1 MTRALPSIPEISEAA
16 ADLRT
21 RALYDDIKRVTG
33 VPVVNLVYRHLATLP
48 GALPWAWRVLRD
60 GYATGEVAAR
70 AAALRAKLGA
80 GLPPL
85 SGASFRLLGLDKRAI
100 EDIGAVIETYNAGNA
115 LNIVALTALRLVVEG
130 RARRRA
136 GAEIVEAATP
146 PLATRRRRPLQ
157 SLPALAALSPSVL
170 EQVLWLN
177 RLGETRAP
185 REIASLYRHL
195 AHWPAYL
202 ALIGGLL
209 LPLDAAGE
217 LARLREAVRREAE
230 RLAAPLAARLARA
243 AAAPAPSPLLPV
255 LTRFTGAVIPKML
268 AVGTL
273 LAASL
278 PRSLAPRAPRLKR
291 PADAPHAH
299 RKPRLRAARRTQR
312 RGPLRRGQP
321 H

>member
-115 LNIVALTALRLVVEG
+115 LNIVALTALRLLVEG

-136 GAEIVEAATP
+136 GAEIVEAAT

-291 PADAPHAH
+291 PADSPHAH

>member
-1 MTRALPSIPEISEAA
+1 VTRGLPAIAEISEAA

-70 AAALRAKLGA
+70 AAALRAKA
-80 GLPPL
+80 VASLPPI
-85 SGASFRLLGLDKRAI
+85 SGASFRLLGLDQRAI
-100 EDIGAVIETYNAGNA
+100 EDIGAVVETYDAGNA
-115 LNIVALTALRLVVEG
+115 LNLVALTALRLVVEG
-130 RARRRA
+130 RAPRRQRANLVEAASSPLPRRRRA
-136 GAEIVEAATP
+136 LLP
-146 PLATRRRRPLQ
+146 
-157 SLPALAALSPSVL
+157 LPALAALPPSVL

-177 RLGETRAP
+177 RLGEKRAP
-185 REIASLYRHL
+185 KEIASLYRHL

-217 LARLREAVRREAE
+217 LTRLRDRVRREAE
-230 RLAAPLAARLARA
+230 RLALPLAARLARA
-243 AAAPAPSPLLPV
+243 APSAPPAALLPV
-255 LTRFTGAVIPKML
+255 LTRFTTAVIPKML
-268 AVGTL
+268 GVGLL
-273 LAASL
+273 LAGTL
-278 PRSLAPRAPRLKR
+278 PRSLVPRVPRLKR
-291 PADAPHAH
+291 PAAAPHAH
-299 RKPRLRAARRTQR
+299 RKPRSRAVRRTR
-312 RGPLRRGQP
+312 RRSPPRRGQP

>member
-1 MTRALPSIPEISEAA
+1 VTRALPSIPEISEAA

-48 GALPWAWRVLRD
+48 GALPWVWRVLRD

-70 AAALRAKLGA
+70 AAALRAKAGE

-85 SGASFRLLGLDKRAI
+85 SGASFRLLGLDMRASV
-100 EDIGAVIETYNAGNA
+100 DIGAVIESYNAGNA
-115 LNIVALTALRLVVEG
+115 LNLVALTALRLVVEG
-130 RARRRA
+130 RARKRSGA
-136 GAEIVEAATP
+136 GVVEAATP
-146 PLATRRRRPLQ
+146 PLALRRRRPLMP
-157 SLPALAALSPSVL
+157 LPALAALPPSVL

-185 REIASLYRHL
+185 KEVASLYRHL

-217 LARLREAVRREAE
+217 LARLRDRVRREAE
-230 RLAAPLAARLARA
+230 RLAAPLAARLAK
-243 AAAPAPSPLLPV
+243 AAPPAPPPTLPPV
-255 LTRFTGAVIPKML
+255 LARFASTVIPKML
-268 AVGTL
+268 GIGTL
-273 LAASL
+273 LATALPESL
-278 PRSLAPRAPRLKR
+278 TPRAPRLKR
-291 PADAPHAH
+291 PADVPHAH
-299 RKPRLRAARRTQR
+299 RKPRPRGARRTPR
-312 RGPLRRGQP
+312 RSPLRRGQP

>member
-33 VPVVNLVYRHLATLP
+33 IPVVNLVYRHLATLP

-60 GYATGEVAAR
+60 GYATGDVAAR
-70 AAALRAKLGA
+70 GAALRASMGA
-80 GLPPL
+80 RLPPL

-100 EDIGAVIETYNAGNA
+100 EDIGAVIETYNTGNA
-115 LNIVALTALRLVVEG
+115 LNLVALTALRLVIEG
-130 RARRRA
+130 RARRRQ
-136 GAEIVEAATP
+136 GAELVEAAAPTPAPRRRRALMPLP
-146 PLATRRRRPLQ
+146 PLAA
-157 SLPALAALSPSVL
+157 LPPSVL

-177 RLGETRAP
+177 RLGETRASK
-185 REIASLYRHL
+185 EVASLYRHL

-202 ALIGGLL
+202 ALVGGLL

-217 LARLREAVRREAE
+217 LTRLREAVRREAE

-243 AAAPAPSPLLPV
+243 AAEPAPSSLSPV
-255 LTRFTGAVIPKML
+255 LARFTSAVIPKML
-268 AVGTL
+268 GIGAL
-273 LAASL
+273 LAAGL
-278 PRSLAPRAPRLKR
+278 PKSIAPRAPRLKR
-291 PADAPHAH
+291 PADVPHAH
-299 RKPRLRAARRTQR
+299 RKPRLRAARRTR
-312 RGPLRRGQP
+312 RRSPPRRAQP

>member
-136 GAEIVEAATP
+136 GAEIVEAAT

>member
-1 MTRALPSIPEISEAA
+1 
-16 ADLRT
+16 
-21 RALYDDIKRVTG
+21 
-33 VPVVNLVYRHLATLP
+33 VVNLVYRHLATLP

-70 AAALRAKLGA
+70 AAALRATAAGA
-80 GLPPL
+80 LPPF

-100 EDIGAVIETYNAGNA
+100 EDIGALVETYNAGNS
-115 LNIVALTALRLVVEG
+115 LNLVALTALRLVVEG
-130 RARRRA
+130 RARKRK
-136 GAEIVEAATP
+136 GAEIVEATASPT
-146 PLATRRRRPLQ
+146 LSRRRRPLLP
-157 SLPALAALSPSVL
+157 LPALAALPPSVL

-185 REIASLYRHL
+185 KEIASLYRHL

-217 LARLREAVRREAE
+217 LARLRDRVRREAE

-243 AAAPAPSPLLPV
+243 TSSAPPPTLLPV
-255 LTRFTGAVIPKML
+255 VARFTTAVIPKML
-268 AVGTL
+268 GVGLL
-273 LAASL
+273 LAGAL
-278 PRSLAPRAPRLKR
+278 PRSLAPRLSRLKH
-291 PADAPHAH
+291 PSDVPHAH
-299 RKPRLRAARRTQR
+299 RKPRSRAARRTRR
-312 RGPLRRGQP
+312 RGPPRRGQP

>member
-1 MTRALPSIPEISEAA
+1 VTRALPSIPEISEAA

-48 GALPWAWRVLRD
+48 GALPYAWRVLRD

-100 EDIGAVIETYNAGNA
+100 EDIGAVIEAYNTGNS
-115 LNIVALTALRLVVEG
+115 LNLVALTALRLVVEG
-130 RARRRA
+130 RARRRV
-136 GAEIVEAATP
+136 GAEIVEAAQP
-146 PLATRRRRPLQ
+146 PLATRRRRPLLP
-157 SLPALAALSPSVL
+157 LPALAALSPSVL

-255 LTRFTGAVIPKML
+255 LTRFTATVIPKML

-278 PRSLAPRAPRLKR
+278 PQSLAPRAPRLKR